1 MFESYGKIGD
11 IYIPR
16 NTREGGNR
24 GFGFV
29 RFFQQEDAEAA
40 LKENGQS
47 LHGATIQVT
56 IAEARP
62 PRRELIRCY
71 VVNCVDVVAVAVVMD
86 VPDDTVVVVL
96 VIVDIAAAV
105 AVIVIADT
113 VVRVVAMI
121 VRIVRVVVI
130 VVHLLEV
137 VVLLEVVAA
146 LVHRVLGL
154 KFYGTDDTC
163 VCLIKNCLFDTNYL
177 KWLFWTQMLD

>member
-56 IAEARP
+56 MAEARP
-62 PRRELIRCY
+62 PRRESILC
-71 VVNCVDVVAVAVVMD
+71 VVTNNVDVVVAVVVMD
-86 VPDDTVVVVL
+86 VPDDTAVVVL
-96 VIVDIAAAV
+96 VIADIAAAV
-105 AVIVIADT
+105 VATVIADT

-121 VRIVRVVVI
+121 ARTVRVVVI

-146 LVHRVLGL
+146 LVHQVLGL
-154 KFYGTDDTC
+154 RLYETDVT
-163 VCLIKNCLFDTNYL
+163 LCLFNQEL
-177 KWLFWTQMLD
+177 SFRHELLEMVVLDSET

>member
-24 GFGFV
+24 GFGFG

-56 IAEARP
+56 MAEARP
-62 PRRELIRCY
+62 PRRESICCV
-71 VVNCVDVVAVAVVMD
+71 VVNNVDVVAVAIVMD
-86 VPDDTVVVVL
+86 VPDDTAVVVL

-105 AVIVIADT
+105 VVIVIADT

-121 VRIVRVVVI
+121 VPIVRVVVI

-137 VVLLEVVAA
+137 VVLLEIVVA
-146 LVHRVLGL
+146 LVHRVRGL
-154 KFYGTDDTC
+154 KFYGTDDTW
-163 VCLIKNCLFDTNYL
+163 CLFNQE
-177 KWLFWTQMLD
+177 LFF

>member
-56 IAEARP
+56 MAEARP

-86 VPDDTVVVVL
+86 VP
-96 VIVDIAAAV
+96 
-105 AVIVIADT
+105 
-113 VVRVVAMI
+113 
-121 VRIVRVVVI
+121 
-130 VVHLLEV
+130 
-137 VVLLEVVAA
+137 
-146 LVHRVLGL
+146 
-154 KFYGTDDTC
+154 
-163 VCLIKNCLFDTNYL
+163 
-177 KWLFWTQMLD
+177 